1 MRAREFGIRWRACAK
16 EILVETE
23 QKYRS
28 LLKMTDI
35 VGILIDGIFFMLHFC
50 TNNSILE
57 CLFVYDIPFK

>member
-35 VGILIDGIFFMLHFC
+35 VGILIDGILFMLHFR
-50 TNNSILE
+50 TNNSI
-57 CLFVYDIPFK
+57 P